1 MTYSPSA
8 YVQISQLTVRPG
20 ETLTV
25 WLKVSDE
32 IQYQVELRV
41 RQPNP
46 KQCGI
51 AEIFTKGDQEDY
63 LRPNLTF
70 YEDWEPMP

>member
-1 MTYSPSA
+1 MTYKPSA
-8 YVQISQLTVRPG
+8 YVQISELTVRPG

-41 RQPNP
+41 RQPDHN
-46 KQCGI
+46 KTGI

-70 YEDWEPMP
+70 FGDWEPMP